1 MCKKRGDLYEKNE
14 ILRRIPKIDEV
25 LKAGG
30 LELLFA
36 GAGRTVVTEAARSVI
51 QDLRNEILKMTPEEL
66 EEFDIQ
72 RMDIE
77 AVANRVIAY
86 MEQEDCNNLYP
97 VINATGT
104 ILHTNLGRA
113 PLCKEAVENV
123 AAVSKGYSNLEYDVE
138 AGKRGSR
145 HNIRKGD
152 DESKV
157 MYAYFD
163 GAFHTIW
170 NLIKENH
177 LEVEYHEFMRA
188 RQRAER
194 EENDKGMGAGRT
206 GTGEGAEDVL

>member
-1 MCKKRGDLYEKNE
+1 MKKNE

-51 QDLRNEILKMTPEEL
+51 QDLRNEILKMSPEEL

-123 AAVSKGYSNLEYDVE
+123 AAVSKGYSN
-138 AGKRGSR
+138 
-145 HNIRKGD
+145 
-152 DESKV
+152 
-157 MYAYFD
+157 
-163 GAFHTIW
+163 AF
-170 NLIKENH
+170 
-177 LEVEYHEFMRA
+177 
-188 RQRAER
+188 QRILTR
-194 EENDKGMGAGRT
+194 
-206 GTGEGAEDVL
+206 

>member
-1 MCKKRGDLYEKNE
+1 MKKNE

-36 GAGRTVVTEAARSVI
+36 GSGRTVVTEAARSVI
-51 QDLRNEILKMTPEEL
+51 QDLRNEILKMSPEEL
-66 EEFDIQ
+66 EEFDVQ

-113 PLCKEAVENV
+113 PLCKGPVEKL
-123 AAVSKGYSNLEYDVE
+123 ADM
-138 AGKRGSR
+138 
-145 HNIRKGD
+145 IRD
-152 DESKV
+152 
-157 MYAYFD
+157 FP
-163 GAFHTIW
+163 
-170 NLIKENH
+170 
-177 LEVEYHEFMRA
+177 
-188 RQRAER
+188 
-194 EENDKGMGAGRT
+194 
-206 GTGEGAEDVL
+206 AEDIWEMERYAEFLASRREPKKKKATTGPMGTELPENWRRA